1 MIVIIDYG
9 MGNLSSVKN
18 ALEQIGVQS
27 IISNDPKVIEQAKGL
42 ILPGVGA
49 FKEAMDNLNNLG
61 LVDIIKEQTSKKPF
75 LGICLGMQLLFEQG
89 FEVEKTKGLGLLK
102 GNVILMKDETIKI
115 PHIGFN
121 KLEINKENSLIKDN
135 MFVYFV
141 HSYYASDIDEN
152 NLIAYS
158 TYGNLKIPAIVSY
171 DNVIGCQFH
180 PEKSGTDGLYI
191 LKKFKE
197 LLVWK

>member
-61 LVDIIKEQTSKKPF
+61 LVDIIKEQASKKPF

-102 GNVILMKDETIKI
+102 GNVILMEDETIKI

-141 HSYYASDIDEN
+141 HSYYESDIDEN

-197 LLVWK
+197 LLV